1 MTNIADYVLSLP
13 ALLLILFAIGCLVMG
28 RMYPPEWRWLN
39 GTTAIVGILFSIAGL
54 VKVQLTQAQLEVSGI
69 RLQVGFQHTMVVD
82 ELAVYF
88 YYLILVG
95 ALLAIL
101 IALRRPARGQ
111 AQSAEAPSDSAPS
124 GGFYAIL
131 LCGVVGLMAMVSG
144 FHLGFMFAGVA
155 LSEAAG
161 CTMVRVLAREDPA
174 RSAWRRF
181 LIWRVFSV
189 AILGAGFVLLWKSAG
204 AAGLHEIRQAAT
216 RFASGQL
223 PAHRE
228 FRIGL
233 ALTAI
238 GIILRLAAMPFHQWN
253 HAGRDGEPVNV
264 GAQNCVTGILSA
276 IYPAAAWAM
285 ALHVFLWGMYP
296 LRDIYG
302 PWLIWAAVA
311 LLGVGTLAILLQSDL
326 RRLVAYAALPAAG
339 YMLAAMA
346 AVAQGD
352 AFSTALTAGL
362 RAILVYLPAM
372 IFMNIGALAAVAIQ
386 RQQGIGGEIG
396 DLRGLGFRAPLQAE
410 LLLIAFLSII
420 GIPPLA
426 GFYGKYYAYMS
437 VAGSGH
443 HRLAIFGVV
452 CAVLGV
458 WCVIRMAKKLFSRV
472 PYEQSR
478 PAMEASGAWAALIL
492 GVGATIVTGVH
503 PQFLIHLANWAAHLR

>member
-1 MTNIADYVLSLP
+1 
-13 ALLLILFAIGCLVMG
+13 
-28 RMYPPEWRWLN
+28 
-39 GTTAIVGILFSIAGL
+39 
-54 VKVQLTQAQLEVSGI
+54 
-69 RLQVGFQHTMVVD
+69 
-82 ELAVYF
+82 
-88 YYLILVG
+88 
-95 ALLAIL
+95 
-101 IALRRPARGQ
+101 
-111 AQSAEAPSDSAPS
+111 
-124 GGFYAIL
+124 
-131 LCGVVGLMAMVSG
+131 
-144 FHLGFMFAGVA
+144 
-155 LSEAAG
+155 
-161 CTMVRVLAREDPA
+161 
-174 RSAWRRF
+174 
-181 LIWRVFSV
+181 
-189 AILGAGFVLLWKSAG
+189 
-204 AAGLHEIRQAAT
+204 
-216 RFASGQL
+216 
-223 PAHRE
+223 
-228 FRIGL
+228 
-233 ALTAI
+233 
-238 GIILRLAAMPFHQWN
+238 
-253 HAGRDGEPVNV
+253 
-264 GAQNCVTGILSA
+264 
-276 IYPAAAWAM
+276 
-285 ALHVFLWGMYP
+285 
-296 LRDIYG
+296 
-302 PWLIWAAVA
+302 
-311 LLGVGTLAILLQSDL
+311 
-326 RRLVAYAALPAAG
+326 
-339 YMLAAMA
+339 MLAAMA

-362 RAILVYLPAM
+362 RAILVYLPAT